1 MGFPSSLGNE
11 IVSRQTL
18 ASLTITWD
26 HKYCEIPRKEHRQL
40 QFILSLHAAVR
51 SEKQIILRVNST
63 APVLVASLCLPPVNY
78 V

>member
-18 ASLTITWD
+18 ASLTIAWER
-26 HKYCEIPRKEHRQL
+26 KYSEIPRKEHRQL
-40 QFILSLHAAVR
+40 QFILSLNAVVR

-63 APVLVASLCLPPVNY
+63 APVLLTSLYLPPVNY

>member
-18 ASLTITWD
+18 ASLTIAWER
-26 HKYCEIPRKEHRQL
+26 KYSEIPRKEHRQL
-40 QFILSLHAAVR
+40 QFILSLNAVVR

-63 APVLVASLCLPPVNY
+63 APVLITSLYLPPVNY